1 MTLSVCCKIYN
12 SKGKTMLVQEVMT
25 PKEKLISVEPTAT
38 VREALEVMRKHSVR
52 SVIVEKSNVAG
63 AYGLV
68 TFKNILQSIVAE
80 DGDIDLLNVYDI
92 AAIPAMSVS
101 SQLDV
106 KYAAKMMVN
115 SSIKRLL
122 IIDNNELQGILTM
135 TDIIGILMN
144 SVE

>member
-1 MTLSVCCKIYN
+1 
-12 SKGKTMLVQEVMT
+12 MLVKDVMT
-25 PKEKLISVEPTAT
+25 PREKLISIEQTAT
-38 VREALEVMRKHSVR
+38 VRDALKLMRENAVR
-52 SVIVEKSNVAG
+52 SIIVEKTQADG
-63 AYGLV
+63 AYGLL

-92 AAIPAMSVS
+92 AAIPAVGIS
-101 SQLDV
+101 SELNV

-122 IIDNNELQGILTM
+122 VIDNNELQGILTM
-135 TDIIGILMN
+135 TDIVGVLME

>member
-1 MTLSVCCKIYN
+1 
-12 SKGKTMLVQEVMT
+12 MLVENVMT
-25 PKEKLISVEPTAT
+25 PSGKLVKISPMAT
-38 VREALEVMRKHSVR
+38 VREALKLMKENKVR
-52 SVIVEKSNVAG
+52 SVIVEKSSPDG

-92 AAIPAMSVS
+92 AAIPAVSVS
-101 SQLDV
+101 AKLNVQ
-106 KYAAKMMVN
+106 YAAKMMVN
-115 SSIKRLL
+115 KSIKRLL

-135 TDIIGILMN
+135 TDIIEILME

>member
-1 MTLSVCCKIYN
+1 
-12 SKGKTMLVQEVMT
+12 MLVENVMT
-25 PKEKLISVEPTAT
+25 AKENLIIISAMST
-38 VREALEVMRKHSVR
+38 VREALSLMKVHKVR
-52 SVIVEKSNVAG
+52 SVIVDKNTDDG

-92 AAIPAMSVS
+92 ASTPAFSVS
-101 SQLDV
+101 AKLDV
-106 KYAAKMMVN
+106 KYAARMMVQN
-115 SSIKRLL
+115 SIKRLL
-122 IIDNNELQGILTM
+122 VLDNNELYGILTM

>member
-1 MTLSVCCKIYN
+1 
-12 SKGKTMLVQEVMT
+12 MLVRDVMT
-25 PKEKLISVEPTAT
+25 PKEKLISVKPIAS
-38 VREALEVMRKHSVR
+38 VREAMKLMRTHSVR
-52 SVIVEKSNVAG
+52 SIIVDKAQTDG

-92 AAIPAMSVS
+92 AAIPAISVS
-101 SQLDV
+101 SQLNV
-106 KYAAKMMVN
+106 KYAAKMMVT

-122 IIDNNELQGILTM
+122 VVDNNELQGILTM
-135 TDIIGILMN
+135 TDIIDILMD

>member
-1 MTLSVCCKIYN
+1 
-12 SKGKTMLVQEVMT
+12 MLVKDVMT
-25 PKEKLISVEPTAT
+25 EKEKLISVVPTAT
-38 VREALEVMRKHSVR
+38 VREALKLMRMHSVR
-52 SVIVEKSNVAG
+52 SIIVEKTHADG

-101 SQLDV
+101 SQLNV
-106 KYAAKMMVN
+106 KYAAKMMVT
-115 SSIKRLL
+115 SSIKRILV
-122 IIDNNELQGILTM
+122 IDNNELHGILTM
-135 TDIIGILMN
+135 TDIIGILMD

>member
-1 MTLSVCCKIYN
+1 
-12 SKGKTMLVQEVMT
+12 MLVKEVMT
-25 PKEKLISVEPTAT
+25 KKEKLISVQPTDT
-38 VREALEVMRKHSVR
+38 VREALKLMRSRSVR
-52 SVIVEKSNVAG
+52 SVIVEKTHEDG

-92 AAIPAMSVS
+92 AAIPAMSIS
-101 SQLDV
+101 ANINV

-135 TDIIGILMN
+135 TDIIEILMD

>member
-1 MTLSVCCKIYN
+1 
-12 SKGKTMLVQEVMT
+12 MLTQQIMT
-25 PKEKLISVEPTAT
+25 PKEKLITVSPMDT
-38 VREALEVMRKHSVR
+38 VRKALELMKKHSVR
-52 SVIVEKSNVAG
+52 SIIVDKHQEHG

-92 AAIPAMSVS
+92 ANTPAFSVS
-101 SQLDV
+101 AQLDV

-122 IIDNNELQGILTM
+122 VIDNNELQGILTM
-135 TDIIGILMN
+135 TDIIAILME